1 MHEQPSRT
9 ESEAAVGRQPP
20 ERSGLA
26 AGAAL
31 IGPRCVPAP
40 ADRPVLAAG
49 VDLVD
54 VDRLRLAF
62 ERSGDRLARRLF
74 DTDERAACAAGEDRQ
89 ATAGLFGIKE
99 SVVKVV
105 GGLSDGARYTD
116 MSIGDLGNGIDS
128 PTWLPVQLR
137 GELARWAEAH
147 HVEVIAGTAPLRE
160 GLRLSWALALPLEGP
175 C

>member
-1 MHEQPSRT
+1 MHDQPPRT
-9 ESEAAVGRQPP
+9 EP
-20 ERSGLA
+20 EPA
-26 AGAAL
+26 AGRHPPDLPARSAL
-31 IGPRCVPAP
+31 IGPRCVSAP
-40 ADRPVLAAG
+40 ANRPVLAAG

-54 VDRLRLAF
+54 ADRLRRAV
-62 ERSGDRLARRLF
+62 ERSGERLVRRLF

-105 GGLSDGARYTD
+105 GGLSDGARYAD
-116 MSIGDLGNGIDS
+116 MSIGALGNGIDS
-128 PTWLPVQLR
+128 PAWLPVRLR

-147 HVEVIAGTAPLRE
+147 QVEVIAGTAPLGE

>member
-1 MHEQPSRT
+1 MHDQSPRT
-9 ESEAAVGRQPP
+9 EPEPAAGRHPP
-20 ERSGLA
+20 GLA
-26 AGAAL
+26 ARSAL

-54 VDRLRLAF
+54 IDRLALAI
-62 ERSGDRLARRLF
+62 ERSGDRLVRRLF
-74 DTDERAACAAGEDRQ
+74 DADERDACAAGEDRQ

-99 SVVKVV
+99 AVVKVV
-105 GGLSDGARYTD
+105 GGLSDGARYAD
-116 MSIGDLGNGIDS
+116 ISIGATGNGIDNPAWHS
-128 PTWLPVQLR
+128 VELR